1 MDAIAAAYGSSDEE
15 EKGREK
21 GYRYQLVPVGEDH
34 LEEFLH
40 KHESLKNV
48 THAKKV
54 REIKHDLCSLNQEAA
69 LTYSSC
75 FR

>member
-1 MDAIAAAYGSSDEE
+1 MDAIAAAYGSGDEE
-15 EKGREK
+15 EK
-21 GYRYQLVPVGEDH
+21 GYRYQLVPVGGDH

-48 THAKKV
+48 TLAKKV
-54 REIKHDLCSLNQEAA
+54 GEIKHDLCSLNQEAA

-75 FR
+75 FRWYH